1 MSSLDRRLEPQVQ
14 THLKKVYST
23 LAISVLSASIGGYV
37 HLYTSL
43 SNVIGGFLN
52 FIFMT
57 GLLIALYST
66 PDNGKNQ
73 PLRLNYL
80 LGFSF
85 FSGFGLGSL
94 IEHSLYINPSI
105 LPTAFMAT
113 ALIFACFTISAI
125 YGDRRKTLFY
135 GGILFSGLSLLTY
148 MSLINLFFRSQLM
161 FKAYVYIAFAIM
173 CAFVIYDTAFIIE
186 KRLRGDTDYIGHSI
200 LLFMDL
206 ISIFRHLLI
215 LLTEKERND
224 RRKRNRN

>member
-1 MSSLDRRLEPQVQ
+1 
-14 THLKKVYST
+14 
-23 LAISVLSASIGGYV
+23 
-37 HLYTSL
+37 
-43 SNVIGGFLN
+43 
-52 FIFMT
+52 MT

-161 FKAYVYIAFAIM
+161 FKV
-173 CAFVIYDTAFIIE
+173 CV
-186 KRLRGDTDYIGHSI
+186 H
-200 LLFMDL
+200 
-206 ISIFRHLLI
+206 FRFDKL
-215 LLTEKERND
+215 
-224 RRKRNRN
+224 